1 MPPIT
6 SIRPEKP
13 AIEER
18 LRRKG
23 GKVTLDHGGGG
34 RASRELIQSYF
45 LPRFAN
51 PFLEKMDDSAVV
63 DFPPG
68 RLAVTTDCYVVDPI
82 FFPGGDI
89 GMLAVNGTVNDLSVQ
104 GAQPLFLSAAFIL
117 EEGFELADLE
127 RILIS
132 MARASR
138 EADVSII
145 AGDTKVVPKGK
156 GDKIYIN
163 TTGVGLVQ
171 DGVDISGT
179 NAKVSDKIILSGP
192 IGDHGI
198 AVLSQ
203 REGLAFDTDLRSDCA
218 PLNHMVG
225 EILSVTREVHAMRDP
240 TRGGVAASL
249 NEIAAQS
256 GVGIVL
262 TEAAIPVKEE
272 VRSACEILGLDPLY
286 VANEGKLLVFVPSEH
301 ASGVLERIQQNQ
313 HGRDAQIIGEVV
325 GDHPGRV
332 VMRTR
337 TGGSRIIDMPLGE
350 QFPRIC

>member
-1 MPPIT
+1 MTPIT
-6 SIRPEKP
+6 SIRPEEP
-13 AIEER
+13 ANEEK
-18 LRRKG
+18 LSKKQ
-23 GKVTLDHGGGG
+23 GKVILDHGGGG
-34 RASRELIQSYF
+34 RASRELVQSYF
-45 LPRFAN
+45 IPRFTN

-63 DFPPG
+63 DFPAG

-89 GMLAVNGTVNDLSVQ
+89 GMLAVNGTVNDLSAQ

-117 EEGFELADLE
+117 EEGLELADLD

-132 MARASR
+132 MAAASR
-138 EADVSII
+138 KASVSVI
-145 AGDTKVVPKGK
+145 AGDTKVVPRGK

-171 DGVDISGT
+171 DDVNISGS
-179 NAKVSDKIILSGP
+179 NAKVLDKVILSGP

-218 PLNHMVG
+218 PLNQMVE
-225 EILSVTREVHAMRDP
+225 EILTVTRGVHAMRDP

-256 GVGIVL
+256 DVGIVL
-262 TEAAIPVKEE
+262 TEGAIGVKEE
-272 VRSACEILGLDPLY
+272 VKSACEILGLDPLY
-286 VANEGKLLVFVPSEH
+286 VANEGKLLVFVPPEH
-301 ASGVLERIQQNQ
+301 ASGVLEAMRQNQ
-313 HGRDAQIIGEVV
+313 YGRDAHIVGEVV
-325 GDHPGRV
+325 ADHRGRV
-332 VMRTR
+332 VMRTT
-337 TGGSRIIDMPLGE
+337 TGGTRIVDMPLGE

>member
-1 MPPIT
+1 MK
-6 SIRPEKP
+6 EKR
-13 AIEER
+13 ER
-18 LRRKG
+18 
-23 GKVTLDHGGGG
+23 VTLDHGGGG
-34 RASRELIQSYF
+34 RASRELIRSYF

-63 DFPPG
+63 DMPPG
-68 RLAVTTDCYVVDPI
+68 RLAMTTDCYVVDPI

-127 RILIS
+127 RILVS
-132 MARASR
+132 MARASE
-138 EADVSII
+138 EANVSII

-171 DGVDISGT
+171 GGLDISGS
-179 NAKVSDKIILSGP
+179 NAKVLDKVILSGP

-203 REGLAFDTDLRSDCA
+203 REGLAFNTDLRSDCA
-218 PLNHMVG
+218 PLNHMVE
-225 EILSVTREVHAMRDP
+225 EILAVTREIHTMRDP

-249 NEIAAQS
+249 NEIAGQS
-256 GVGIVL
+256 KVGIVL
-262 TEAAIPVKEE
+262 VEGAIRVKDE
-272 VRSACEILGLDPLY
+272 VKSACEILGLDPLY
-286 VANEGKLLVFVPSEH
+286 VPNEGKLIVFVPPEH
-301 ASGVLERIQQNQ
+301 ASQVLRAVRQNQ
-313 HGRDAQIIGEVV
+313 HGGDAQIIGEVV
-325 GDHPGRV
+325 ADHPGRV
-332 VMRTR
+332 VMRT
-337 TGGSRIIDMPLGE
+337 TVGGTRIVDMPLGE
-350 QFPRIC
+350 QLPRIC

>member
-1 MPPIT
+1 MEPIT
-6 SIRPEKP
+6 SIRLEGAASEEK
-13 AIEER
+13 
-18 LRRKG
+18 LTRKQ

-34 RASRELIQSYF
+34 RASRELVQGYF

-51 PFLEKMDDSAVV
+51 PFLGKLDDSAVV
-63 DFPPG
+63 DLPPG

-104 GAQPLFLSAAFIL
+104 GAKPLFLSAAFIL
-117 EEGFELADLE
+117 EEGFDLADLE

-132 MARASR
+132 MATASK

-163 TTGVGLVQ
+163 TTGVGLVA
-171 DGVDISGT
+171 DGVDISGS
-179 NAKVSDKIILSGP
+179 NAKVSDEVILSGS

-203 REGLAFDTDLRSDCA
+203 REGLGFGTDIKSDCG
-218 PLNHMVG
+218 PLNHMVE
-225 EILSVTREVHAMRDP
+225 EILQVTREIHAMRDP

-256 GVGIVL
+256 EVGIVL
-262 TEAAIPVKEE
+262 
-272 VRSACEILGLDPLY
+272 S
-286 VANEGKLLVFVPSEH
+286 
-301 ASGVLERIQQNQ
+301 
-313 HGRDAQIIGEVV
+313 
-325 GDHPGRV
+325 
-332 VMRTR
+332 
-337 TGGSRIIDMPLGE
+337 
-350 QFPRIC
+350 

>member
-1 MPPIT
+1 M
-6 SIRPEKP
+6 
-13 AIEER
+13 
-18 LRRKG
+18 KG
-23 GKVTLDHGGGG
+23 KRARVTLDHGGGG

-63 DFPPG
+63 DLPPG
-68 RLAVTTDCYVVDPI
+68 RLAMTTDCYVVDPT

-104 GAQPLFLSAAFIL
+104 GAKPLFLSAAFIL

-127 RILIS
+127 RVLVS
-132 MARASR
+132 MARASE
-138 EADVSII
+138 EANVSII

-171 DGVDISGT
+171 EGLDISGS
-179 NAKVSDKIILSGP
+179 NAKVLDKVILSGT

-198 AVLSQ
+198 AVLSH
-203 REGLAFDTDLRSDCA
+203 REGLAFDTDLRSDCV
-218 PLNHMVG
+218 PLNQMVQ
-225 EILSVTREVHAMRDP
+225 EIIEITREIHAMRDP

-249 NEIAAQS
+249 NEIAGQS
-256 GVGIVL
+256 KVGIVL
-262 TEAAIPVKEE
+262 TEGAIRVKEE
-272 VRSACEILGLDPLY
+272 VKSACEILGLDPLY
-286 VANEGKLLVFVPSEH
+286 LANEGKLIVFVPPEH
-301 ASGVLERIQQNQ
+301 ASRVLEIMRENQ
-313 HGRDAQIIGEVV
+313 YGKDAQIIGEVV
-325 GDHPGRV
+325 ADHPGRV
-332 VMRTR
+332 VVTTT
-337 TGGSRIIDMPLGE
+337 TGGTRIVDMPLGE

>member
-1 MPPIT
+1 VEPIT
-6 SIRPEKP
+6 SIRLEGAASEEK
-13 AIEER
+13 
-18 LRRKG
+18 LTRKQ

-34 RASRELIQSYF
+34 RASRELVLGYF
-45 LPRFAN
+45 LPRFGN
-51 PFLEKMDDSAVV
+51 PFLGKLDDSTVV
-63 DFPPG
+63 NFPPG

-104 GAQPLFLSAAFIL
+104 GAKPLFLSAAFIL
-117 EEGFELADLE
+117 EEGFDLADLE

-132 MARASR
+132 MATASK

-163 TTGVGLVQ
+163 TTGVGLVA
-171 DGVDISGT
+171 DGVDISGS
-179 NAKVSDKIILSGP
+179 NAKVSDEVILSGS

-203 REGLAFDTDLRSDCA
+203 REGLGFGTDIKSDCA
-218 PLNHMVG
+218 SLNHMVE
-225 EILSVTREVHAMRDP
+225 EILQVTREIHAMRDP

-256 GVGIVL
+256 KVGIVL
-262 TEAAIPVKEE
+262 SERAIPVKEG
-272 VRSACEILGLDPLY
+272 VISACEILGLDPLY
-286 VANEGKLLVFVPSEH
+286 VANEGKLLVFVPPEH
-301 ASGVLERIQQNQ
+301 TSMVLEGMRQNE
-313 HGRDAQIIGEVV
+313 HGQDAQIIGQVV
-325 GDHPGRV
+325 ADHPGRV
-332 VMRTR
+332 VMKARAGGTR
-337 TGGSRIIDMPLGE
+337 IVDLPLGE
-350 QFPRIC
+350 QLPRIC

>member
-1 MPPIT
+1 M
-6 SIRPEKP
+6 K
-13 AIEER
+13 
-18 LRRKG
+18 K

-34 RASRELIQSYF
+34 RASRELIESHF
-45 LPRFAN
+45 LPRFVN
-51 PFLEKMDDSAVV
+51 PFLERMDDSAVV

-68 RLAVTTDCYVVDPI
+68 RLALTTDCYVVDPI

-127 RILIS
+127 RVLIS
-132 MARASR
+132 MAAASR
-138 EADVSII
+138 EANVSII

-156 GDKIYIN
+156 ADKIYIN

-171 DGVDISGT
+171 DGVDISGS
-179 NAKVSDKIILSGP
+179 NAKASDKVILSGP

-203 REGLAFDTDLRSDCA
+203 REGLAFETDLKSDCA

-225 EILSVTREVHAMRDP
+225 EILLVARGIHAMRDP

-256 GVGIVL
+256 DVGIVL
-262 TEAAIPVKEE
+262 IEEAIPIKEE

-286 VANEGKLLVFVPSEH
+286 VANEGKLLVFVPPEH
-301 ASGVLERIQQNQ
+301 ASRVLETARQNQ

-325 GDHPGRV
+325 ADHPGRV

-337 TGGSRIIDMPLGE
+337 TGGTRIIDMPLGE
-350 QFPRIC
+350 QLPRIC